1 METKPLT
8 DFQPLV
14 SFDPYEV
21 GIPLA
26 GSKALMA
33 TEWLVANSCKGHFD
47 YPACL
52 LWAQIPAQVTHL
64 PGKMETPDLGNLSWL
79 NVEGW
84 MRGVGKV
91 LLQLKACTA
100 HLEDPSLDPTSGSS
114 QPHLT
119 PTPNNLDP
127 HFAPVNTY
135 ARIHLSQ
142 PTSLYI

>member
-33 TEWLVANSCKGHFD
+33 TEWRVANCCKGHFD

-64 PGKMETPDLGNLSWL
+64 SGKMETPDLGNLSLIECRRWG
-79 NVEGW
+79 EGGW
-84 MRGVGKV
+84 KDTSAIKSMH
-91 LLQLKACTA
+91 C
-100 HLEDPSLDPTSGSS
+100 PSRRSRLGSHVRQP

-119 PTPNNLDP
+119 PAPNNLDP

-135 ARIHLSQ
+135 ACIHLPQ
-142 PTSLYI
+142 PTSLCI